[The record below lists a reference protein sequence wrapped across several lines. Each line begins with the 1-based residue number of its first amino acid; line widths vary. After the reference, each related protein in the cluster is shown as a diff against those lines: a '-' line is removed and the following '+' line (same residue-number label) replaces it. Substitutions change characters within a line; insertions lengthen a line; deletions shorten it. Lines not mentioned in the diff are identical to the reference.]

1 MTRRTLRRSAWY
13 AASEKLRAGGRLSAA
28 ERSLLRRRGMLCE
41 EYRLSRRGSAAH
53 LAALLGVPV
62 LEVRALA
69 VLYTFRRDLESASAP
84 APAHECTA
92 PAPHSES
99 THAGPPAAAPAPHA
113 PAAAPAAA
121 VQPPPPTPPP
131 PLPARLPVS
140 YSALARVFAG
150 RSPSR
155 MRSAVS
161 CLVRLGLAAKCGR
174 EHACITDSA
183 LARLSEF
190 DEQIRSIV
198 GGP

>member
-13 AASEKLRAGGRLSAA
+13 AASEKLRAGGRLSSA

-69 VLYTFRRDLESASAP
+69 VLYTFRRDIESASAR
-84 APAHECTA
+84 
-92 PAPHSES
+92 
-99 THAGPPAAAPAPHA
+99 AGKGVPTA
-113 PAAAPAAA
+113 PAAAPAA
-121 VQPPPPTPPP
+121 PPPPTAPSSPSSSSHRPLSLSAPPP
-131 PLPARLPVS
+131 PQPRHPLPASMPVS

-161 CLVRLGLAAKCGR
+161 CLVRMGLASKCGR
-174 EHACITDSA
+174 EHACITDAA

-190 DEQIRSIV
+190 DEQIRSIE

>member
-28 ERSLLRRRGMLCE
+28 EMSLLRRKGMLYE
-41 EYRLSRRGSAAH
+41 ECRLNRRGSAAH

-69 VLYTFRRDLESASAP
+69 VLYTFRRDIESAAP
-84 APAHECTA
+84 APA
-92 PAPHSES
+92 
-99 THAGPPAAAPAPHA
+99 AGPDASAQSPHAAPPRAPRPRA
-113 PAAAPAAA
+113 
-121 VQPPPPTPPP
+121 P
-131 PLPARLPVS
+131 PLPAGLPVS
-140 YSALARVFAG
+140 YSALAGVFAG

-161 CLVRLGLAAKCGR
+161 CLVRMGLASKCGR
-174 EHACITDSA
+174 ERACITDGA

-190 DEQIRSIV
+190 DEQIRSIE

>member
-41 EYRLSRRGSAAH
+41 EYRLSRHGSAAH

-69 VLYTFRRDLESASAP
+69 VLYTFRRDLESDSARAPGGAAGAGSAHAAPAAPCPAPAPAASAP
-84 APAHECTA
+84 APASA
-92 PAPHSES
+92 
-99 THAGPPAAAPAPHA
+99 
-113 PAAAPAAA
+113 
-121 VQPPPPTPPP
+121 P

>member
-69 VLYTFRRDLESASAP
+69 VLYTFRRDLESDSARAPGGAAAAGSAHAAPAASAP
-84 APAHECTA
+84 APA
-92 PAPHSES
+92 
-99 THAGPPAAAPAPHA
+99 
-113 PAAAPAAA
+113 
-121 VQPPPPTPPP
+121 PTQ

-190 DEQIRSIV
+190 DEQIRSIE

>member
-84 APAHECTA
+84 GGAVA
-92 PAPHSES
+92 PAPAAPC
-99 THAGPPAAAPAPHA
+99 AGPSHAA
-113 PAAAPAAA
+113 
-121 VQPPPPTPPP
+121 P

>member
-13 AASEKLRAGGRLSAA
+13 AASEKLRGGGSLSPA
-28 ERSLLRRRGMLCE
+28 ERSLLRRRGMLHE
-41 EYRLSRRGSAAH
+41 ECRLNRRGSAAH

-69 VLYTFRRDLESASAP
+69 VLYTFRRDIESAASA
-84 APAHECTA
+84 AA
-92 PAPHSES
+92 
-99 THAGPPAAAPAPHA
+99 AGPDAGAQSQHAA
-113 PAAAPAAA
+113 
-121 VQPPPPTPPP
+121 P
-131 PLPARLPVS
+131 PLPAGMPVS

-161 CLVRLGLAAKCGR
+161 CLVRMGLASKCGR
-174 EHACITDSA
+174 EHACITDGA

-190 DEQIRSIV
+190 DEQIRSIE